1 MIDVFRYEN
10 KRKLVG
16 NRIKTEREV
25 RKWTQSE
32 LATIISQYEPAR
44 KDRIIKQSTI
54 ATWEN
59 GVTLPPIGRL
69 IILAHIFECDIAY
82 LLGDIE
88 CRTHQ
93 QTDIVQYTGLTTKA
107 IEALK
112 KETERS
118 SGASKAVELVSYLI
132 ENVDLQNISKQVY
145 EIVTLSHLDLLFR
158 TRRKTDKE
166 IGFESFIDGRVVLP
180 PAESRKFKTIQI
192 LNDIQSKLQ
201 NGLATLI
208 TKTELETHPAK
219 KIVPG
224 VGSTR
229 DSNQGQ

>member
-1 MIDVFRYEN
+1 MDDIFIYDKKKGEIG
-10 KRKLVG
+10 KRIKSERKRLKLTQDELAARVSTTEG
-16 NRIKTEREV
+16 NRDPIG
-25 RKWTQSE
+25 
-32 LATIISQYEPAR
+32 
-44 KDRIIKQSTI
+44 QSTVSS
-54 ATWEN
+54 WEK
-59 GVTLPPIGRL
+59 GDTLPPIGRL
-69 IILAHIFECDIAY
+69 IVLAHIFGCDIAY

-93 QTDIVQYTGLTTKA
+93 QTDIVQYTGLTPKA
-107 IEALK
+107 VEALR
-112 KETERS
+112 KETERN

-145 EIVTLSHLDLLFR
+145 EIVALSHLDLLFR
-158 TRRKTDKE
+158 TRRKTDEE
-166 IGFESFIDGRVVLP
+166 IGFEGLIDGRVVLP
-180 PAESRKFKTIQI
+180 PAESRKFKTTQI

-208 TKTELETHPAK
+208 TKTEFETHPAK

-229 DSNQGQ
+229 DGNQGQ